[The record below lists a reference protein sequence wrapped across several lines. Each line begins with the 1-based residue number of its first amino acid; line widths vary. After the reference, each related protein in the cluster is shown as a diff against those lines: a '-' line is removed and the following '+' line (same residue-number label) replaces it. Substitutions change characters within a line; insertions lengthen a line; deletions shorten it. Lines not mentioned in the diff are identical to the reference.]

1 MLCYLTLFGWVALE
15 LVSDLAGLS
24 TKILF
29 SLHCTASRRFHL
41 ICFPLYKDSS
51 TFGLLTCQ
59 HLLIQ
64 RPQPWDQPGPGAEP
78 SQSELEGKNWNL
90 DQPGFSDFK
99 RSHLEPPKPSD
110 GKLCV
115 EISNDW
121 KVAYVT
127 QVDEV
132 VLTEEF
138 AKGGKG
144 LCSLRKLFLKV
155 KNIAC
160 MNWREFA
167 KGA

>member
-1 MLCYLTLFGWVALE
+1 M
-15 LVSDLAGLS
+15 
-24 TKILF
+24 I
-29 SLHCTASRRFHL
+29 
-41 ICFPLYKDSS
+41 
-51 TFGLLTCQ
+51 
-59 HLLIQ
+59 
-64 RPQPWDQPGPGAEP
+64 
-78 SQSELEGKNWNL
+78 NL
-90 DQPGFSDFK
+90 DFPHFD
-99 RSHLEPPKPSD
+99 RSHLKSPKPSD

-115 EISNDW
+115 KIANDW
-121 KVAYVT
+121 KVAHVT

-138 AKGGKG
+138 AKRREG